1 MASST
6 KDRQFYSNDIFS
18 PGYIESTASSTRKS
32 KEKLRVDSLIPSEI
46 LENSAGMKQL
56 LEAYYTFMNLDEFIY
71 AENEDFQDIVLDGK
85 AVFRI
90 SDPRNENDA
99 FFTDEQ
105 GADSTMSVTDAAGT
119 VTIIP
124 LNDINV
130 NISNGNEL
138 PGSLALETSE
148 IGKTFQVLIP
158 DVTKKSAGV
167 SAVVDVNGVVT
178 VLVGDLGYQYP
189 TAPTITIAAPDSGT
203 QATASVQ
210 LVTTT
215 NSNPYL
221 DTLGSLQLTITNGGS
236 GYTAE
241 NPPTVTIAANP
252 DDGEVTFAPNSSTA
266 KLNTPIK
273 NWVGPGP
280 SHVLNNIE
288 RAMDIDNNSVQFLE
302 LMQKEIASVIPRNI
316 TVNKRN
322 LYKNIV
328 DYYKVRGSADSI
340 EIFFRLLFNDEV
352 EVQYPWDKTLIPSS
366 GNWDQPINVDS
377 ILASAVNNSSTLVL
391 TQENQEIR
399 LSSRLSVNDVY
410 SKTDDIRVTSVL
422 GSSITVSRPKK
433 IIFDARNASV
443 VNLST
448 DTIIL
453 SAADIVKFP
462 TNTKLTYIVPENG
475 TAIGGL
481 VSGNDYFVI
490 SNSPSF
496 IQLSS
501 TEGGSAINLTSTG
514 LLNEHE
520 LIRYIKLANNS
531 NITFHPKGQYLDN
544 KGQLSNVIKIQDSLR
559 YQKFSYLIRTGQNVS
574 TWENVFNRL
583 VHPAGFKFFG
593 EILIIMELTKAVLG
607 EDTIEGDTLYRKV
620 LSAMPERQPG
630 AIGIEDLPLLVEMF
644 ASTFLPAIKSR
655 IHRGGTISIPNSKLK
670 NGVISTITVT
680 NAGSGYLAPP
690 TVTTVDTGTP
700 SGHTAGTFTPVI
712 TSGGLASVTIVD
724 GGKDYDIPGI
734 SFAAPTALT
743 FDGSDDESVG
753 VGIIN
758 LVDNTIKLT
767 AAQAAVLPVGA
778 TVTYNSGGGTSIGG
792 LTSGA
797 SYFIMTNVANE
808 VTLQSVL
815 GGTQTD
821 ITSVGSGTA
830 HNFIG
835 QTAVLSP
842 TKTDGIVTGI
852 EISDPGYGYTSAPA
866 ITFNGVAI
874 ASQSLVQPNISIG
887 LDAQGRLD
895 VDNITITSGGS
906 GYLNAFGF
914 VAANPNYGSLAA
926 IDIAGLGDKNYSKPP
941 SIVIS
946 EPTAKDADGVLLSSN
961 VQAAAEFVFDS
972 SSLKYME
979 VTSGGT
985 GYTSAPTVTIGGNAT
1000 GYAMIENGSV
1010 TRLSFFTDGA
1020 GYTNGTNYTTVP
1032 TVTISGGG
1040 GSGATGIAHINEGEI
1055 SGYSITQAG
1064 SGYTGDPVLRIDS
1077 GGHNEIRGKDIRPIL
1092 KILVNHLANASR
1104 TRPENNYFNRKGN
1117 TYLNSAK
1124 RYGANDTLE
1133 TLAQVQIQSTEI
1145 TNINNSNVNSFIH
1158 KN

>member
-6 KDRQFYSNDIFS
+6 KDRQFYSNDVSS

-71 AENEDFQDIVLDGK
+71 AENEDFQDVVLDGK

-105 GADSTMSVTDAAGT
+105 GADSTMTLTTTGGVNF
-119 VTIIP
+119 IIP

-167 SAVVDVNGVVT
+167 SAVVDVNGAVT
-178 VLVGDLGYQYP
+178 GFVGDLGYQYP
-189 TAPTITIAAPDSGT
+189 TAPTITIAAPNTGT

-252 DDGEVTFAPNSSTA
+252 DDGEVTFTPNASTA

-366 GNWDQPINVDS
+366 GNWDINAA
-377 ILASAVNNSSTLVL
+377 L
-391 TQENQEIR
+391 
-399 LSSRLSVNDVY
+399 
-410 SKTDDIRVTSVL
+410 
-422 GSSITVSRPKK
+422 PK
-433 IIFDARNASV
+433 
-443 VNLST
+443 
-448 DTIIL
+448 
-453 SAADIVKFP
+453 
-462 TNTKLTYIVPENG
+462 G
-475 TAIGGL
+475 
-481 VSGNDYFVI
+481 
-490 SNSPSF
+490 
-496 IQLSS
+496 
-501 TEGGSAINLTSTG
+501 
-514 LLNEHE
+514 
-520 LIRYIKLANNS
+520 
-531 NITFHPKGQYLDN
+531 GQYLDN
-544 KGQLSNVIKIQDSLR
+544 KGQLSNTIKIQDSLR

-593 EILIIMELTKAVLG
+593 EILLIMELTKAVLG
-607 EDTIEGDTLYRKV
+607 EDVSDGDTLYRKV

-630 AIGIEDLPLLVEMF
+630 AIGIEDLPILVEMF

-680 NAGSGYLAPP
+680 NPGSGYLAPP

-712 TSGGLASVTIVD
+712 TAGTLASVTIVD
-724 GGKDYDIPGI
+724 GGKNYNIPGI
-734 SFAAPTALT
+734 SFAPPTALT

-778 TVTYNSGGGTSIGG
+778 PVTYSSGGGTSIGG

-815 GGTQTD
+815 NGTQTD
-821 ITSVGSGTA
+821 ITSVGSSVSSTAGSFSVGTNYIITSAGNTNFTAIGAVDNNVGTIFKATGVGVGTGTA
-830 HNFIG
+830 GTTHSLTG
-835 QTAVLSP
+835 QTAAATA
-842 TKTDGIVTGI
+842 TKSDGILTGL
-852 EISDPGYGYTSAPA
+852 EISDSGFGYTSAPS
-866 ITFNGVAI
+866 ITFNGI
-874 ASQSLVQPNISIG
+874 AVSGQSLVSPVVTIG
-887 LDAQGRLD
+887 IDALGRLD

-906 GYLNAFGF
+906 GYQSMFGF
-914 VAANPNYGSLAA
+914 VAANPNHGKLAY
-926 IDIAGLGDKNYSKPP
+926 IDLAGTGNKNYTSPP
-941 SIVIS
+941 SIVIP
-946 EPTAKDADGVLLSSN
+946 EPTAKDALGVLLSTN
-961 VQAAAEFVFDS
+961 VRAAAEFIFS
-972 SSLKYME
+972 ASTLKTLE
-979 VTSGGT
+979 LTNGGS
-985 GYTSAPTVTIGGNAT
+985 GYTSSPTVTISGNAT
-1000 GYAMIENGSV
+1000 AFATVQDGRIDKVKLISKGS
-1010 TRLSFFTDGA
+1010 G
-1020 GYTNGTNYTTVP
+1020 YTTVP

-1040 GSGATGIAHINEGEI
+1040 GSGATARAKITEGEI
-1055 SGYSITQAG
+1055 SGYNITNPG
-1064 SGYTGDPVLRIDS
+1064 SGYTRDPILRIDS
-1077 GGHNEIRGKDIRPIL
+1077 GGHNEIRGKDIKPIL
-1092 KILVNHLANASR
+1092 ILLLNHLSDASR
-1104 TRPENNYFNRKGN
+1104 TQPANNYFNLKGD
-1117 TYLNSAK
+1117 TYLNSSK
-1124 RYGANDTLE
+1124 KFDFNERIEEFGT
-1133 TLAQVQIQSTEI
+1133 VQIQSTST
-1145 TNINNSNVNSFIH
+1145 TNINNYNVNSFIH
-1158 KN
+1158 TN

>member
-6 KDRQFYSNDIFS
+6 KDRQFYSNDISS

-71 AENEDFQDIVLDGK
+71 AENEDFQDVVLDGK

-148 IGKTFQVLIP
+148 IGKTFQVL
-158 DVTKKSAGV
+158 G
-167 SAVVDVNGVVT
+167 
-178 VLVGDLGYQYP
+178 L
-189 TAPTITIAAPDSGT
+189 TAHNA
-203 QATASVQ
+203 
-210 LVTTT
+210 
-215 NSNPYL
+215 
-221 DTLGSLQLTITNGGS
+221 
-236 GYTAE
+236 
-241 NPPTVTIAANP
+241 
-252 DDGEVTFAPNSSTA
+252 STA

-366 GNWDQPINVDS
+366 GNWD
-377 ILASAVNNSSTLVL
+377 VNPAL
-391 TQENQEIR
+391 
-399 LSSRLSVNDVY
+399 
-410 SKTDDIRVTSVL
+410 
-422 GSSITVSRPKK
+422 PK
-433 IIFDARNASV
+433 
-443 VNLST
+443 
-448 DTIIL
+448 
-453 SAADIVKFP
+453 
-462 TNTKLTYIVPENG
+462 G
-475 TAIGGL
+475 
-481 VSGNDYFVI
+481 
-490 SNSPSF
+490 
-496 IQLSS
+496 
-501 TEGGSAINLTSTG
+501 
-514 LLNEHE
+514 
-520 LIRYIKLANNS
+520 
-531 NITFHPKGQYLDN
+531 GQYLDN

-680 NAGSGYLAPP
+680 NTGSGYLAPP

-712 TSGGLASVTIVD
+712 TAGGLASVTIVD
-724 GGKDYDIPGI
+724 GGKNYDIPGI

-821 ITSVGSGTA
+821 ITSVGSGTT
-830 HNFIG
+830 HSLTG
-835 QTAVLSP
+835 QTAAATA
-842 TKTDGIVTGI
+842 TKSDGILTGL
-852 EISDPGYGYTSAPA
+852 EISNTGFGYTSAPS
-866 ITFNGVAI
+866 ITFNGVPV
-874 ASQSLVQPNISIG
+874 SGQSLVSPVVTIG
-887 LDAQGRLD
+887 IDALGRLD

-906 GYLNAFGF
+906 GYQSMFGF
-914 VAANPNYGSLAA
+914 VAANPNHGKLAY
-926 IDIAGLGDKNYSKPP
+926 IDLAGTGNKNYTSPP
-941 SIVIS
+941 SIVIA
-946 EPTAKDADGVLLSSN
+946 EPTAKDALGVLLSTN
-961 VQAAAEFVFDS
+961 VQAAAEFIFS
-972 SSLKYME
+972 ASTLKTLE
-979 VTSGGT
+979 LTNGGS
-985 GYTSAPTVTIGGNAT
+985 GYTSSPTVTISGNAT
-1000 GYAMIENGSV
+1000 AFATVQDGRIDKVKLISKGS
-1010 TRLSFFTDGA
+1010 G
-1020 GYTNGTNYTTVP
+1020 YTTVP

-1040 GSGATGIAHINEGEI
+1040 GSGATASAKITEGEI
-1055 SGYSITQAG
+1055 SGYNITNPG
-1064 SGYTGDPVLRIDS
+1064 SGYTRDPILRIDS
-1077 GGHNEIRGKDIRPIL
+1077 GGHNEIRGKDINQIL
-1092 KILVNHLANASR
+1092 ILLLNHVSDATR
-1104 TRPENNYFNRKGN
+1104 TQPANNYFNLKGD
-1117 TYLNSAK
+1117 TYLNSSK
-1124 RYGANDTLE
+1124 KFDFNERIEEFGT
-1133 TLAQVQIQSTEI
+1133 VQIQSTST
-1145 TNINNSNVNSFIH
+1145 TNINNYNVNSFIH
-1158 KN
+1158 TN

>member
-1 MASST
+1 MS
-6 KDRQFYSNDIFS
+6 QYQNDIAS

-71 AENEDFQDIVLDGK
+71 AENEDFQDVVLDGK

-105 GADSTMSVTDAAGT
+105 GADSTMTVTDAAGV
-119 VTIIP
+119 VTTIS

-148 IGKTFQVLIP
+148 IGKTFQVDGL
-158 DVTKKSAGV
+158 SAHN
-167 SAVVDVNGVVT
+167 A
-178 VLVGDLGYQYP
+178 
-189 TAPTITIAAPDSGT
+189 
-203 QATASVQ
+203 
-210 LVTTT
+210 
-215 NSNPYL
+215 
-221 DTLGSLQLTITNGGS
+221 
-236 GYTAE
+236 
-241 NPPTVTIAANP
+241 
-252 DDGEVTFAPNSSTA
+252 STA

-366 GNWDQPINVDS
+366 GNWD
-377 ILASAVNNSSTLVL
+377 VNPALP
-391 TQENQEIR
+391 R
-399 LSSRLSVNDVY
+399 
-410 SKTDDIRVTSVL
+410 
-422 GSSITVSRPKK
+422 G
-433 IIFDARNASV
+433 
-443 VNLST
+443 
-448 DTIIL
+448 
-453 SAADIVKFP
+453 
-462 TNTKLTYIVPENG
+462 
-475 TAIGGL
+475 
-481 VSGNDYFVI
+481 
-490 SNSPSF
+490 
-496 IQLSS
+496 
-501 TEGGSAINLTSTG
+501 
-514 LLNEHE
+514 
-520 LIRYIKLANNS
+520 
-531 NITFHPKGQYLDN
+531 GQYLDN
-544 KGQLSNVIKIQDSLR
+544 KGQLSNTIKIQDSLR

-593 EILIIMELTKAVLG
+593 EILMIIELSKAVLG

-670 NGVISTITVT
+670 NGVISAVTVT
-680 NAGSGYLAPP
+680 NAGSGYLTPP
-690 TVTTVDTGTP
+690 AVTTVDTGTP
-700 SGHTAGTFTPVI
+700 AGFTTGSFTPVI
-712 TSGGLASVTIVD
+712 TAGAVSSVTIVS
-724 GGKDYDIPGI
+724 GGRDYDIPGI
-734 SFAAPTALT
+734 SFAAPPALT

-758 LVDNTIKLT
+758 IVDNTIKLT
-767 AAQAAVLPVGA
+767 TAQAAALPVGA
-778 TVTYNSGGGTSIGG
+778 PVTYSSGGGTSIGG
-792 LTSGA
+792 LVNGA

-821 ITSVGSGTA
+821 ITSVGSGTT
-830 HNFIG
+830 HSLTG
-835 QTAVLSP
+835 QTAAGTA
-842 TKTDGIVTGI
+842 TKSDGILTGL
-852 EISDPGYGYTSAPA
+852 EISNTGFGYTSAPT
-866 ITFNGVAI
+866 ITFNGI
-874 ASQSLVQPNISIG
+874 AVSGQALVSPVVTIG
-887 LDAQGRLD
+887 IDALGRLD

-906 GYLNAFGF
+906 GYQSIFGF
-914 VAANPNYGSLAA
+914 VAANPNDSKLAY
-926 IDIAGLGDKNYSKPP
+926 IDLAGTGNKNYTSPP
-941 SIVIS
+941 SIVIA
-946 EPTAKDADGVLLSSN
+946 EPTAKDALGVLLSTN
-961 VQAAAEFVFDS
+961 VQAAAEFVFS
-972 SSLKYME
+972 ASTLKTLE
-979 VTSGGT
+979 LTNGGS
-985 GYTSAPTVTIGGNAT
+985 GYTSSPTVTISGNAT
-1000 GYAMIENGSV
+1000 AFATIQDGRIDKVKLISKGS
-1010 TRLSFFTDGA
+1010 G
-1020 GYTNGTNYTTVP
+1020 YTTVP

-1040 GSGATGIAHINEGEI
+1040 GSGATASAKITEGEI
-1055 SGYSITQAG
+1055 SGYTITNPG
-1064 SGYTGDPVLRIDS
+1064 SGYTRDPILRIDS
-1077 GGHNEIRGKDIRPIL
+1077 GGHNEIRGKDINQIL
-1092 KILVNHLANASR
+1092 ILLLNHVSDATR
-1104 TRPENNYFNRKGN
+1104 TQPANNYFNVKGD
-1117 TYLNSAK
+1117 TYLNSSK
-1124 RYGANDTLE
+1124 KFDFNERIEEFGT
-1133 TLAQVQIQSTEI
+1133 VQIQSTDI
-1145 TNINNSNVNSFIH
+1145 TNINNYNVNSFIH
-1158 KN
+1158 TN